1 MKKILLALATVFTV
15 GFTATAQTAAT
26 EIAGVYKGDLYIS
39 VGVEISET
47 DEPLTD
53 QTITLEA
60 DSTGSTV
67 TLSLA
72 NFAFAG
78 EPLGDIVIPDV
89 PVEQQADGSIR
100 FGANDP
106 IDLSFLDGEILAT
119 AKINEST
126 TVYNAGQLT
135 ANLDVVWTN
144 TFDGNPV
151 PIYVRFISKEKT
163 AGIGDITL
171 DAPAKAGIY
180 TLSGTRVNASST
192 NGLAKGIY
200 IVNGK
205 KTIIR

>member
-26 EIAGVYKGDLYIS
+26 EIAGTYKGDLYIA

-106 IDLSFLDGEILAT
+106 IDLSFLEGTILAT

-135 ANLDVVWTN
+135 ANLDVAWTN
-144 TFDGNPV
+144 TGGDPM